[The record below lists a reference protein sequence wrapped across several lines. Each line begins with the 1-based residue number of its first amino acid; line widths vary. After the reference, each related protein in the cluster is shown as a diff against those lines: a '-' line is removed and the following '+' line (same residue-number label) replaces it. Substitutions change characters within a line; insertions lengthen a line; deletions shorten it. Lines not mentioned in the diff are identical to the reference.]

1 MLRLSRSLLKI
12 YLASEAAF
20 YGLYLVMTR
29 NIFILYLVSI
39 GFDILTISIIIL
51 ISTLISTIV
60 SLIIYKRPTI
70 FVNKI
75 TEKSL
80 FFHALEKVIFI
91 PIVYIQNFSVITLCY
106 TLANIS
112 YIFSS
117 TYTNFIIY
125 GLFSEADIKDVTA
138 KRTIASNIMTI
149 IGYLI
154 TIFLIYSLS
163 PATKFQALFTLGGL
177 LGVLSTIS
185 IITIR
190 IRDVESLKMFEQ
202 VSKPEQMFSSSSF
215 FITLLTSANLLGLA
229 WTPFLMNVLNSPDY
243 IVAAI
248 NFAGSIASIVSSVVW
263 AKASLKN
270 LRYSL
275 GLASLTPILSMIT
288 PYPLLHIGISAYGGF
303 TFTGANFLGNFLFA
317 RYKSWLGVLR
327 VSILLTIIAN
337 ISQLLATPF
346 GLIFQDNY
354 TALFIFSAAIRIL
367 SVAIAYFTIMEV
379 AIVPEEYAR
388 TYSYLL
394 YSNSIMGYTII
405 VDTIRESIILGLK
418 IAAIATTLLI
428 LYILYRFL
436 FFLMG
441 IP

>member
-1 MLRLSRSLLKI
+1 MLKI

-428 LYILYRFL
+428 LYILYRF
-436 FFLMG
+436 
-441 IP
+441 

>member
-1 MLRLSRSLLKI
+1 MLKI

>member
-1 MLRLSRSLLKI
+1 
-12 YLASEAAF
+12 
-20 YGLYLVMTR
+20 
-29 NIFILYLVSI
+29 
-39 GFDILTISIIIL
+39 
-51 ISTLISTIV
+51 
-60 SLIIYKRPTI
+60 
-70 FVNKI
+70 
-75 TEKSL
+75 
-80 FFHALEKVIFI
+80 
-91 PIVYIQNFSVITLCY
+91 VITLCY